1 MKPGWT
7 AAWAVTALVMPGLAA
22 CSGNPGVSS
31 SGVSSPAASSSP
43 SQSAT
48 SATSQSQGTSKSDTS
63 SQTGSQGALTPPGTR
78 LSLDRTAT
86 VGWVPPTQYSAT
98 RANKA
103 LKLQVTV
110 VSIQK
115 GAIAD
120 FQNVDLNASQKKD
133 TPYYVTVRVTALGDT
148 VPPANS
154 DPAIAFR
161 AIDDRG
167 QEQESITFLGT
178 FSRCDEA
185 TPPKPFVSGKSYQ
198 SCLTYL
204 MPGGGSIQKVEWND
218 GPSKANEVTPY
229 FDNPIIWGG

>member
-1 MKPGWT
+1 
-7 AAWAVTALVMPGLAA
+7 
-22 CSGNPGVSS
+22 
-31 SGVSSPAASSSP
+31 
-43 SQSAT
+43 
-48 SATSQSQGTSKSDTS
+48 
-63 SQTGSQGALTPPGTR
+63 
-78 LSLDRTAT
+78 
-86 VGWVPPTQYSAT
+86 VPPTQYSAT
-98 RANKA
+98 HANKA

-110 VSIQK
+110 MSIQK
-115 GAIAD
+115 GTIAD

-133 TPYYVTVRVTALGDT
+133 TPYYVTVRVTALGGT

-178 FSRCDEA
+178 FSRCNEA
-185 TPPKPFVSGKSYQ
+185 TPPKPFVNGKSYQ
-198 SCLTYL
+198 SCLAYL

-229 FDNPIIWGG
+229 FDNPIIWAG

>member
-1 MKPGWT
+1 MKPGWI
-7 AAWAVTALVMPGLAA
+7 AAWAVAALVVPGLAA
-22 CSGNPGVSS
+22 CGGSSPGASSS
-31 SGVSSPAASSSP
+31 SGSSPGASSSP
-43 SQSAT
+43 SQG
-48 SATSQSQGTSKSDTS
+48 ATSQSQGTSKSDTS
-63 SQTGSQGALTPPGTR
+63 SQTGAQGALTAPGTH

-103 LKLQVTV
+103 LTLRVTV

-115 GAIAD
+115 GTIAD

-133 TPYYVTVRVTALGDT
+133 TPYYVTVRVTALGGT

-185 TPPKPFVSGKSYQ
+185 TPPKPFVNGKSYQ
-198 SCLTYL
+198 SCLAYL
-204 MPGGGSIQKVEWND
+204 MPGGGAIQKVEWND

-229 FDNPIIWGG
+229 FDNPIIWAG

>member
-1 MKPGWT
+1 
-7 AAWAVTALVMPGLAA
+7 
-22 CSGNPGVSS
+22 
-31 SGVSSPAASSSP
+31 
-43 SQSAT
+43 
-48 SATSQSQGTSKSDTS
+48 
-63 SQTGSQGALTPPGTR
+63 
-78 LSLDRTAT
+78 
-86 VGWVPPTQYSAT
+86 
-98 RANKA
+98 
-103 LKLQVTV
+103 
-110 VSIQK
+110 
-115 GAIAD
+115 
-120 FQNVDLNASQKKD
+120 
-133 TPYYVTVRVTALGDT
+133 